1 MITEKVINQLYKTY
15 NKRPS
20 SPDELDIALLFESL
34 IEHHD
39 IAVDDEAHLI
49 INSVPAS
56 SPFHRIALSRI
67 HAIVEFENKVA
78 IVLHSSI
85 IFLNK
90 NNSGTNVHIRMER
103 PNIIQRMLHHHH
115 VMA

>member
-15 NKRPS
+15 RNRPE
-20 SPDELDIALLFESL
+20 SPDELDIALLFETL
-34 IEHHD
+34 FEHHD

-67 HAIVEFENKVA
+67 HAIVEFEHKVA

-90 NNSGTNVHIRMER
+90 NNSGTHIHIRMER
-103 PNIIQRMLHHHH
+103 PNVIQRILNRCN
-115 VMA
+115 AIA